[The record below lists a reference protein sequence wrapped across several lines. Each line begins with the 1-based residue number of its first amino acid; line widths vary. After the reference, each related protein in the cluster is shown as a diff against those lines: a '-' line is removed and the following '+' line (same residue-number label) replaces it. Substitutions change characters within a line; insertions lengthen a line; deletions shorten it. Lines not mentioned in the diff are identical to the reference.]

1 MIFRLQMHTLI
12 GVATLATFFV
22 AGCGKKKKD
31 EASSSGQAENAAAL
45 VLQLSTK
52 IQTTDI
58 AAYGSTSTKVASAGE
73 TALSS
78 NLIANDMTSSY
89 WTSAST
95 IPNMYC
101 GGDQNCGGESQY
113 SSPKDFFDDQLNK
126 DFKTLPG
133 GGQSE
138 GAAVGVMGRMRN
150 AMQLSCT
157 IMYHLGT
164 SGGLPAAQTTT
175 VAMTNAKLAES
186 NAFCGGNLQ
195 LPQEPLE
202 ITLTVKEVSGQ
213 FSRHV
218 HIKSSVFENN
228 IYLYDD
234 GTVKRILSNEI
245 SSSEENGQSYNLHS
259 RWHLQYDSSSKV
271 SKLEGFERR
280 FITTTSQGNNGG
292 TLTYYRLTADE
303 NTNNVGVWGF
313 YGTSKYISGTL
324 KLNYG
329 SMFAGRGNKSQTN
342 ATIGFAELDSSAQ
355 DGSLRSGH
363 PYVGCIAM
371 DQGTFV
377 SGGACSG
384 FTMTA
389 SELTDSLTLVKDKI
403 MAKSATTDWKFDEN
417 VSSLSF
423 TIDNMTSLDP
433 AY

>member
-1 MIFRLQMHTLI
+1 MRSIIGTTTLTVFI
-12 GVATLATFFV
+12 VS
-22 AGCGKKKKD
+22 GCGKKKND
-31 EASSSGQAENAAAL
+31 STEESGNGQAPNAAAL

-58 AAYGSTSTKVASAGE
+58 AAYGSTGTKITPSAEVAP
-73 TALSS
+73 S
-78 NLIANDMTSSY
+78 NNFAANDMTSSY
-89 WTSAST
+89 WTSAAT

-101 GGDQNCGGESQY
+101 GGDQACGGESRFA
-113 SSPKDFFDDQLNK
+113 SPKDFFDDQLNK

-133 GGQSE
+133 GGNSE

-157 IMYHLGT
+157 LMYHLGA

-175 VAMTNAKLAES
+175 LSMTNAKLAES

-195 LPQEPLE
+195 LPQEPME
-202 ITLTVKEVSGQ
+202 TIVTVKEVSGQ

-218 HIKSSVFENN
+218 NIKSPFFENN
-228 IYLYDD
+228 IYLHDD
-234 GTVKRILSNEI
+234 GNVKRVLSNEI
-245 SSSEENGQSYNLHS
+245 SSSEEKIQSYNLHS
-259 RWHLQYDSSSKV
+259 RWYLQYDSSSKV

-313 YGTSKYISGTL
+313 YGTSKYTSGTL
-324 KLNYG
+324 KLNSG
-329 SMFAGRGNKSQTN
+329 TMFAGRGNKSQTN

-384 FTMTA
+384 FVMTA
-389 SELTDSLTLVKDKI
+389 SELTDSLTMVKDKI
-403 MAKSATTDWKFDEN
+403 MAKSATSDWKFDEN